1 MVYPSSRMWSAA
13 ERSGSRR
20 RRKGRRVGWWRWGKG
35 GVAIAAAAKAESSPT
50 GVRKV
55 LRMGLGSLT

>member
-1 MVYPSSRMWSAA
+1 VVA
-13 ERSGSRR
+13 
-20 RRKGRRVGWWRWGKG
+20 VGQG
-35 GVAIAAAAKAESSPT
+35 IAAAAKAESSPT